1 MQAVD
6 SRTIMAELDK
16 VACLGWIYT
25 TENG

>member
-16 VACLGWIYT
+16 VTCLGWIYT